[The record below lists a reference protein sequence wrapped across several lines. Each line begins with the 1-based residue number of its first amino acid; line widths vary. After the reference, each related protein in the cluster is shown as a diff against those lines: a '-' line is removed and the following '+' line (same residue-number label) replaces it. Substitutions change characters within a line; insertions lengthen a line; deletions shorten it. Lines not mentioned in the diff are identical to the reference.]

1 VVAVTPSP
9 LPRGRGSDLPTPAGT
24 NRPLVTSVVVNYCGF
39 DDTRLCIDSLL
50 ASTYERHLVVVV
62 DNASPSAD
70 ADRLSAEFGDRIH
83 VLSST
88 KNLGYGG
95 GANLGIGWAL
105 DRGSDFAWVLNNDTT
120 VDPTCIKVLVDAMES
135 NTDFGI
141 LSPQI
146 SAPIGREAPSGIWF
160 SGGSVLLAKA
170 TARHSVG
177 RLTGESIARTEYV
190 TGCAMFIRA
199 SALAGAGLFCEPLF
213 LFWEDVDLSLRMRRT
228 GWELGVVPNALIHHR
243 IHRSIVSRTSEYY
256 YFRNALLI
264 VRGFG
269 SRSALVTGPC
279 YLTYE
284 LTRRWARAFLRR
296 RPAPTT
302 ATRGLLVGI
311 VLAIKWPRRYR
322 SVRKVL
328 GDSVTPHPPEGL
340 RE

>member
-1 VVAVTPSP
+1 
-9 LPRGRGSDLPTPAGT
+9 
-24 NRPLVTSVVVNYCGF
+24 
-39 DDTRLCIDSLL
+39 
-50 ASTYERHLVVVV
+50 
-62 DNASPSAD
+62 
-70 ADRLSAEFGDRIH
+70 
-83 VLSST
+83 
-88 KNLGYGG
+88 
-95 GANLGIGWAL
+95 
-105 DRGSDFAWVLNNDTT
+105 VLNNDTT
-120 VDPTCIKVLVDAMES
+120 VDPICIGVLVGAMES
-135 NTDFGI
+135 NANFGV

-160 SGGSVLLAKA
+160 AGGSVDLEKGR
-170 TARHSVG
+170 TRHSVA
-177 RLTGESIARTEYV
+177 RLTGESIVSTGYV

-199 SALAGAGLFCEPLF
+199 GALAGTGLFCEPLF
-213 LFWEDVDLSLRMRRT
+213 LFWEDVDLSLRMHRA

-243 IHRSIVSRTSEYY
+243 IHGSIVSRTAEYY

-322 SVRKVL
+322 SVQKVS
-328 GDSVTPHPPEGL
+328 GDSVTPHPPRGL